1 MDEPCFV
8 IQPFDL
14 GKYDEHYRDIFA
26 PAITDAELRP
36 YRVDNQRQCSPIMIH
51 SEIQAAQESKF
62 RCQLGVN
69 EATLGKTLL
78 LNNRF

>member
-1 MDEPCFV
+1 MSFTATFLLLQSQMRDLRLTEV
-8 IQPFDL
+8 IMT
-14 GKYDEHYRDIFA
+14 R
-26 PAITDAELRP
+26 
-36 YRVDNQRQCSPIMIH
+36 QRQCSSIMIH
-51 SEIQAAQESKF
+51 SEIQAQESKF